1 MDPTRFNNG
10 DEIQWVQCCQGTF
23 VIWSLGIAW
32 TEDVLDIGD
41 SITKGIAWTA
51 DLLDTGDSI
60 AL

>member
-1 MDPTRFNNG
+1 S
-10 DEIQWVQCCQGTF
+10 GTF